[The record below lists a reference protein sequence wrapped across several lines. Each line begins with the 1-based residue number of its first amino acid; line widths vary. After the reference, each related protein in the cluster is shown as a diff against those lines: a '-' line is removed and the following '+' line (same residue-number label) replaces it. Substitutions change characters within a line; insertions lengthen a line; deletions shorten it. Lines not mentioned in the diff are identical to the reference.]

1 MKKLPAPDNQR
12 QPSEE
17 ELSLAAY
24 LAAKPAPQFRAHWMK
39 CRRSARTFSISS
51 GRYTVKATPS
61 ALFSHV
67 NIFS

>member
-24 LAAKPAPQFRAHWMK
+24 LAAKPAPQIPRPLDEVPPFSQDVLDQFRQIH
-39 CRRSARTFSISS
+39 R
-51 GRYTVKATPS
+51 
-61 ALFSHV
+61 
-67 NIFS
+67 